1 MTIDH
6 KMTGEMNIREMITD
20 VVERRRDHVFLV
32 DAATSREI
40 TYGEFH
46 RQACALAGG
55 TPPPRRAQRR
65 PHRRH
70 ASE

>member
-1 MTIDH
+1 MT
-6 KMTGEMNIREMITD
+6 IREMITS

-32 DAATSREI
+32 DAATGREI

-46 RQACALAGG
+46 RQACALAAELGQ
-55 TPPPRRAQRR
+55 PRCAQGR
-65 PHRRH
+65 PYRRH